1 MIDTVLRTSLEEKRI
16 VTIMY
21 EDDKGNITKRN
32 IKVISIDGNR
42 VKAYC
47 YLRRKIRI
55 FNRNHIL
62 AADFYREKKQA

>member
-62 AADFYREKKQA
+62 AADFYREKKPA